1 MLVVYF
7 DPEEMLCA
15 TAFFRVCKPPRR
27 FDQGAAFAADTDPLT
42 AHDIASE
49 ATWADKYRDSDRDT
63 TKIRYRRHGGG
74 TSWTSSYRSPIL
86 PQPVSAISCSRQG
99 SRLRKVRHRP
109 AWVDKIKQFASELGD
124 RATNASEQLLALKF
138 LLHLVGDLHQPR
150 HGRPRRG
157 REQEVRFGRRTAP
170 EQPSSLLGC
179 RVRGAAGDRPATS
192 CGRLDRGDVG
202 TATARVVE
210 RNISRLGDRSLLT
223 CSTRRVRPATTTRRS
238 RRISASA
245 SVHGAS
251 CAGCRTSTYSR
262 GGLACICSEPCVG
275 CGCELIQEPSL
286 GRNHKRRKL

>member
-1 MLVVYF
+1 LCNRFFSSLQTAPPIRSGGRFRGRHGPF
-7 DPEEMLCA
+7 DC
-15 TAFFRVCKPPRR
+15 PRYR
-27 FDQGAAFAADTDPLT
+27 ERGDMGGQVSGQRSRHDQDPLQ
-42 AHDIASE
+42 
-49 ATWADKYRDSDRDT
+49 ATWRWHFVDIELSQPDLASACVGHLVLPPGVPASKGPPQACVGRQDQA
-63 TKIRYRRHGGG
+63 IRVRARR
-74 TSWTSSYRSPIL
+74 S
-86 PQPVSAISCSRQG
+86 G
-99 SRLRKVRHRP
+99 S
-109 AWVDKIKQFASELGD
+109 
-124 RATNASEQLLALKF
+124 NASEQLLALKF

-251 CAGCRTSTYSR
+251 CAGCRTST
-262 GGLACICSEPCVG
+262 
-275 CGCELIQEPSL
+275 
-286 GRNHKRRKL
+286 